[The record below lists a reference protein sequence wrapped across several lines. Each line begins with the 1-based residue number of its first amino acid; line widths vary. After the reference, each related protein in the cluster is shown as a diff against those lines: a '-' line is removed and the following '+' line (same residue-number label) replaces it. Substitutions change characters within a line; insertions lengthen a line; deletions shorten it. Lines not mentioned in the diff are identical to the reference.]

1 MGSFGD
7 DENAR
12 NLDGATVAAV
22 GDGMDVLAIDDDDN
36 VTPEDTS
43 EKEEDVA
50 TAAGTGPR
58 YGEMMMAMKTL
69 YQSEENSETPS
80 STQSEHG
87 SDIEEDGIRHEDDAD
102 KTGDEIVV
110 DDDADDANV
119 APVSED
125 DVDSVMEKE
134 CQESSEAMI
143 GMTSEP
149 SEDDTKESGDSL
161 VPDDAPITPREGSDR
176 PNETIFR
183 KGYMGHIII
192 ICQALVHACNGSAP
206 EETTDD
212 LAAGGNNA
220 MGAISEESNARS
232 LDSTSADEISTTCSF
247 ETTSAVVSPHPPSEQ
262 PCDDGETNGAAS
274 NTSKKRKERSPV
286 RDGSHHD
293 DLKRVA
299 SSPTEEE
306 GDDDDDDVEDCS
318 ANTFPI
324 PSVQPVEDAN
334 LASPSPN
341 DVTAVEEDASSGA
354 EQQPPKPPPP
364 SPLGL
369 DLSGLSIGGI
379 LRRHPLHDRWQNFVV
394 SVLAAEMSVQSTP
407 LGGDGQGGQ
416 PPQQPTPQQQMQ
428 EIMASAIANS
438 CDDGDLFRTHV
449 EESSNDGDTEGGGSI
464 VAVGEIVMDEND
476 LDIAASMME
485 ALSLPPSPNGGGGDG
500 PPAGH
505 SRRRGSLGGS
515 SLMGNS
521 VLAADGSSA
530 EKDSS
535 ASSKSS
541 STGSNFGSVI
551 QQHPSAGI
559 GFKDYVYDDPLG
571 GVHPFDSN
579 SSSDEEEEEDKNQVD
594 EFSKKND
601 HVDDDDN
608 DGFMSDAMVVS
619 REDGGDST
627 KQQHLGD
634 DGSGMKKSGS
644 NSSNS
649 DAGTDDDDDDDDVP
663 VLDMFVGSFEANFAN
678 FDAFDSSCSSTPTT
692 ATLTDKPNNNNGD
705 PFEVGSGEVGDDDFF
720 AAIDSNNTRGSVG
733 ITDDSKAEDDAALFE
748 FAKTPFDLVDTLSSL
763 DDDARNDNKA
773 GATPT
778 SSSFFMEGN
787 NGNEK
792 SS

>member
-1 MGSFGD
+1 MGSFGG
-7 DENAR
+7 DENLRGA
-12 NLDGATVAAV
+12 GATVAIV
-22 GDGMDVLAIDDDDN
+22 EGGIDVLAIDDDEN
-36 VTPEDTS
+36 VAL
-43 EKEEDVA
+43 EDVNEKVEDA
-50 TAAGTGPR
+50 TTGGAGPQ

-69 YQSEENSETPS
+69 YQSEENTGTSS
-80 STQSEHG
+80 STESEHG
-87 SDIEEDGIRHEDDAD
+87 SDIEEGGISHEDDVE
-102 KTGDEIVV
+102 KTGDEVV
-110 DDDADDANV
+110 DDHADDANV

-143 GMTSEP
+143 GMTPEP
-149 SEDDTKESGDSL
+149 SEEDIKESCDLL
-161 VPDDAPITPREGSDR
+161 VPDDSPISPQKGNDR
-176 PNETIFR
+176 PNKTIFR

-192 ICQALVHACNGSAP
+192 ICQALVHACNSSTP

-212 LAAGGNNA
+212 PTGENA
-220 MGAISEESNARS
+220 MGTILEEPSPKT
-232 LDSTSADEISTTCSF
+232 LDSTSSDEISTMCSF
-247 ETTSAVVSPHPPSEQ
+247 ETSAVVSSHPPSEQ
-262 PCDDGETNGAAS
+262 PCDDGETNSAAS
-274 NTSKKRKERSPV
+274 NTSKKRKDRSPV

-299 SSPTEEE
+299 SSPTEE
-306 GDDDDDDVEDCS
+306 DNDDDDVEDCS

-324 PSVQPVEDAN
+324 PNVLSVEDTN

-341 DVTAVEEDASSGA
+341 DVTVVEEDSLSSA
-354 EQQPPKPPPP
+354 EQQPPESPPP

-369 DLSGLSIGGI
+369 DFLGLSIGGI

-394 SVLAAEMSVQSTP
+394 SVLASEMTVQSTP
-407 LGGDGQGGQ
+407 LGGDGQGDQ

-438 CDDGDLFRTHV
+438 CDDGDLFRTDV
-449 EESSNDGDTEGGGSI
+449 EESSNDGSTEGGGSI

-485 ALSLPPSPNGGGGDG
+485 ALSLPPSPNGGGGGDG

-521 VLAADGSSA
+521 VLTADGSSA

-535 ASSKSS
+535 ASSRSS

-594 EFSKKND
+594 GFSKKND
-601 HVDDDDN
+601 HMDDDDN

-627 KQQHLGD
+627 KQQQLGD
-634 DGSGMKKSGS
+634 GGSGMKKSGS

-649 DAGTDDDDDDDDVP
+649 DAGTDDDDDDDDDVP

-678 FDAFDSSCSSTPTT
+678 FDAFESSCSPTPTA
-692 ATLTDKPNNNNGD
+692 ATLTDKPKNNNGD
-705 PFEVGSGEVGDDDFF
+705 EFEVGSGEVGDDDFF
-720 AAIDSNNTRGSVG
+720 AAINSNNTHGAVG
-733 ITDDSKAEDDAALFE
+733 TANDSKAEDDAALFE
-748 FAKTPFDLVDTLSSL
+748 FSKTPFDLVDTLSSL
-763 DDDARNDNKA
+763 DDDARNDNNA
-773 GATPT
+773 VAAPT